1 MYQSKSSE
9 YNELLE
15 TFGEFVR
22 KEVLPGAKQV
32 DRTGTFPKESIE
44 KVLRQGF
51 TNIPYPEVIG
61 GLGLPYTVYIAA
73 TELLGKAC
81 ASTAISLAIHGTAC
95 EGLFHFGNL
104 TQHQNFLKP
113 LILGEKL
120 AAFALTEPGA
130 GSDARSITTRA
141 EAKNDGW
148 HIKGE
153 KMYITNSGKA
163 DLYFLFGKS
172 ENGHVAII
180 VPKETRG
187 FTIGANI
194 QKLGL
199 KGSTLAALSFDDAV
213 VPLENL
219 VGKDGE
225 GFEYAKRMLY
235 SGRLTVSAISVG
247 IAQIALEKSIVY
259 ARQRSAFGQ
268 RVSEFQIT
276 KAKLAEMASEV
287 SIARIMTYF
296 AAYLKDSRK
305 DYFVEAAQA
314 KLFSTEMALR
324 VCNEAIQIHGGYG
337 YTDDSDVHRHW
348 RDAKLMT
355 IGEGTSEIMKII
367 ISDSLLEG
375 GNA

>member
-1 MYQSKSSE
+1 M
-9 YNELLE
+9 
-15 TFGEFVR
+15 
-22 KEVLPGAKQV
+22 
-32 DRTGTFPKESIE
+32 
-44 KVLRQGF
+44 
-51 TNIPYPEVIG
+51 
-61 GLGLPYTVYIAA
+61 
-73 TELLGKAC
+73 
-81 ASTAISLAIHGTAC
+81 
-95 EGLFHFGNL
+95 
-104 TQHQNFLKP
+104 
-113 LILGEKL
+113 
-120 AAFALTEPGA
+120 
-130 GSDARSITTRA
+130 
-141 EAKNDGW
+141 
-148 HIKGE
+148 
-153 KMYITNSGKA
+153 
-163 DLYFLFGKS
+163 
-172 ENGHVAII
+172 
-180 VPKETRG
+180 
-187 FTIGANI
+187 
-194 QKLGL
+194 
-199 KGSTLAALSFDDAV
+199 
-213 VPLENL
+213 
-219 VGKDGE
+219 
-225 GFEYAKRMLY
+225 
-235 SGRLTVSAISVG
+235 
-247 IAQIALEKSIVY
+247 Y